1 MSHIQNLYASRR
13 TWSRRRSF
21 FLLGVAVLVAA
32 WSSGSAQA
40 ATTSDPFPALRV
52 GLGGAAAY
60 APGADAVQGGFAL
73 DINFGL
79 ILHREIAGPAWSAAA
94 TAEAAR
100 GGATGRSNPLAP
112 PRPQFFFALDAGYHY
127 QGSAVG
133 GHRGLLGMSLGVGQ
147 ATAGWAVAYTPRFVA
162 GQAGEAMGIGAR
174 NGLSAFFFGTT
185 FGLEVAHQLLF
196 VRGQP
201 QHEVVAMVTLNP
213 LTPLV
218 AYALHRRG
226 QLSQ

>member
-1 MSHIQNLYASRR
+1 MSHIQNFDASRR
-13 TWSRRRSF
+13 PPSRRPARLVSC
-21 FLLGVAVLVAA
+21 LAALVAVC
-32 WSSGSAQA
+32 SFGSAQG

-73 DINFGL
+73 DVNFGL
-79 ILHREIAGPAWSAAA
+79 ILHRELAGPAWSAAA

-127 QGSAVG
+127 QGSTVG
-133 GHRGLLGMSLGVGQ
+133 GHRGLLGMSLGIGQ
-147 ATAGWAVAYTPRFVA
+147 AGAGWAVAYTPRFVA

-185 FGLEVAHQLLF
+185 FGLEVAHQLMF